1 VPFTSPRPRRLPTRS
16 ARRDDS
22 PALTG
27 TTPRRRGAV
36 RTSLQVVGVGAL
48 GLAVGVGA
56 TLAVNG
62 LRGGGDPVASV
73 QRLDLPATPAAAAA
87 AGGKGADE
95 ARPVV
100 AGTARA
106 AVQRFLKA
114 TARQDFTGAYRL
126 LDAAGR
132 KRYPSAARWTRAQ
145 ADRTA
150 ITGVRVGAARP
161 AGRRTTDVTVQLT
174 HPAAIDPFAGLV
186 PARTVEVWRARSED
200 GGWRVAADPVS
211 VRADL
216 PSDQRAPDAVTAWVQ
231 RLVGCDLQGAT
242 ALQVGADLYGPA
254 DLAEAPCKQR
264 GRWTVGAPRRFDEA
278 AEPEAYVAAFGPDVS
293 SWARLVP
300 VQGPG
305 TRFHVVVG
313 PLGDAW
319 RVLGTDPVQQTR

>member
-1 VPFTSPRPRRLPTRS
+1 VPSTSPRPRRL
-16 ARRDDS
+16 
-22 PALTG
+22 
-27 TTPRRRGAV
+27 V
-36 RTSLQVVGVGAL
+36 QVVGVGAL
-48 GLAVGVGA
+48 GLAVGIGA
-56 TLAVNG
+56 TLAVSG

-73 QRLDLPATPAAAAA
+73 QRLDLPATPATTAPAS
-87 AGGKGADE
+87 KGTDE

-114 TARQDFTGAYRL
+114 TAREDFTAAYRL

-145 ADRTA
+145 ADRTV
-150 ITGVRVGAARP
+150 ISGVRVGAAKATGKRVM
-161 AGRRTTDVTVQLT
+161 DVTVRLT

-186 PARTVEVWRARSED
+186 PARTVEVWRARSEG
-200 GGWRVAADPVS
+200 GGWRVATDPVS
-211 VRADL
+211 VRAEL

-231 RLVGCDLQGAT
+231 RLVGCDRQGAT
-242 ALQVGADLYGPA
+242 QLQVGADLYGPA

-264 GRWTVGAPRRFDEA
+264 GRWTVGGPRTFDEA
-278 AEPEAYVAAFGPDVS
+278 TEPQGYVAAFGPDVG

-319 RVLGTDPVQQTR
+319 RVLGTDPVQPAK

>member
-1 VPFTSPRPRRLPTRS
+1 VPFLPSRPRRFATRP
-16 ARRDDS
+16 APREDS
-22 PALTG
+22 PALAG
-27 TTPRRRGAV
+27 IASRRRDAA
-36 RTSLQVVGVGAL
+36 RAWLQVVGVGAL
-48 GLAVGVGA
+48 GLAVGIGA
-56 TLAVNG
+56 TLAVSG

-73 QRLDLPATPAAAAA
+73 QRLDLPATPATTAATATGEAA
-87 AGGKGADE
+87 
-95 ARPVV
+95 PVV

-114 TARQDFTGAYRL
+114 TARQDFTAAYRL

-132 KRYPSAARWTRAQ
+132 RRYPSAARWTRAQ

-161 AGRRTTDVTVQLT
+161 AGKRLMDVTVRLT
-174 HPAAIDPFAGLV
+174 HPAAIDPFSGLV
-186 PARTVEVWRARSED
+186 PARTVQVWRARSEG

-211 VRADL
+211 VRAEL

-231 RLVGCDLQGAT
+231 RLVGCDRQGAT

-264 GRWTVGAPRRFDEA
+264 GRWTVGGPRRFDEA
-278 AEPEAYVAAFGPDVS
+278 AEPEAYVAAFGPDVGA
-293 SWARLVP
+293 WARLVP
-300 VQGPG
+300 VQGPD

-319 RVLGTDPVQQTR
+319 RVLGTDPVQPAK

>member
-1 VPFTSPRPRRLPTRS
+1 VPFLPSRPGRL
-16 ARRDDS
+16 
-22 PALTG
+22 LHM
-27 TTPRRRGAV
+27 
-36 RTSLQVVGVGAL
+36 VGVGAL
-48 GLAVGVGA
+48 GLAVGIGA

-73 QRLDLPATPAAAAA
+73 QRLDLRAMPAATRPAGEGAA
-87 AGGKGADE
+87 E
-95 ARPVV
+95 AKPVV
-100 AGTARA
+100 ADTARA

-114 TARQDFTGAYRL
+114 TAREDFTGAYRL
-126 LDAAGR
+126 LDEASR

-145 ADRTA
+145 ADRTVV
-150 ITGVRVGAARP
+150 TGVRVGAARP
-161 AGRRTTDVTVQLT
+161 AGRHTTDVTVELT

-216 PSDQRAPDAVTAWVQ
+216 PSDQRAPDATTAWVQ
-231 RLVGCDLQGAT
+231 RLIGCDRQGAA
-242 ALQVGADLYGPA
+242 ALQAGAELYGPA

-264 GRWTVGAPRRFDEA
+264 GRWTVAAPQRFDEA
-278 AEPEAYVAAFGPDVS
+278 AEPEAYVAAFGPEVG

-300 VQGPG
+300 VQGPK

-319 RVLGTDPVQQTR
+319 RVLGTDPAQPTR